1 MVRKGLKPNHKK
13 EKSPK
18 YLKKEQARLFFLL
31 LKTEKI
37 NLNQYEMTVFMI

>member
-1 MVRKGLKPNHKK
+1 MVRKGLKPNHTK

-18 YLKKEQARLFFLL
+18 YLKKEQVCLFFLF

-37 NLNQYEMTVFMI
+37 NLNQYEMTLFMI